1 MAAMQQARFGPLND
15 VRILDLTTVVMGPLA
30 TRALADMGAD
40 VLRIEPPHGDFM
52 RDFEPKRSPQMSAFS
67 MNVNRN
73 KRSVAL
79 DLKSEAGRNALLD
92 LAETADALVTNLRPR
107 ALESLRL
114 TDADIRERRPDIV
127 YCSATGFGSDGP
139 YSDKAAYDDVIQ
151 AASGLASMFAWL
163 GDEPA
168 YIPSI
173 VADKVASL
181 HITYSVAAALYHRA
195 VTGEGDFIEVPM
207 AESLASF
214 NLVEHLAGHTYLPPV
229 GDFSYQRLLTKH
241 RKPRRSADGWVC
253 ILPYSDKNWADF
265 FRLAGLE
272 QYADDERFATV
283 NARIVNVDA
292 LYELLE
298 EVVGTRTTAEWMKL
312 CDDHSIP
319 AAPVVDLAEIGEDPH
334 FAAVGLIEEHDHPT
348 EGPYRVVRDPV
359 LFRSGSPGL
368 YQHAAGLGEHTAE
381 VLAEIGYDEKQIA
394 NVGAATRWRPLEV
407 PGSGSPGSA
416 GPLPD

>member
-1 MAAMQQARFGPLND
+1 MQPSSTGPLNG

-40 VLRIEPPHGDFM
+40 VIRVEAPGGDFM

-73 KRSVAL
+73 KRSIAL
-79 DLKSEAGRNALLD
+79 DLKSEAGRDALLD
-92 LAETADALVTNLRPR
+92 LAETCNAFVTNLRPR
-107 ALESLRL
+107 ALHSLRL
-114 TDADIRERRPDIV
+114 TDADLRARREDLV

-139 YSDKAAYDDVIQ
+139 YAEKAAYDDVIQ
-151 AASGLASMFAWL
+151 AASGLASMFAWM

-181 HITYSVAAALYHRA
+181 HITYSVAAALYNQA
-195 VTGEGDFIEVPM
+195 VNGQGEYIEVPM

-214 NLVEHLAGHTYLPPV
+214 NLVEHLAGHTDRRPV
-229 GDFSYQRLLTKH
+229 GEFSYLRLRTKH

-253 ILPYSDKNWADF
+253 LLPYSDQNWADF
-265 FRLAGLE
+265 FRLSGME
-272 QYADDERFATV
+272 QYADDPRFATV
-283 NARIVNVDA
+283 NARIENVDA
-292 LYELLE
+292 LYALLE
-298 EVVGTRTTAEWMKL
+298 EVVGSKTTAEWMKV

-319 AAPVVDLAEIGEDPH
+319 AAPVVNLEDIADDPH
-334 FAAVGLIEEHDHPT
+334 FEAVGLIEHHEHPT

-359 LFRSGSPGL
+359 MFRSGNPGL
-368 YQHAAGLGEHTAE
+368 YHHAAALGEHTAE
-381 VLAEIGYDEKQIA
+381 VLTEIGYDEQRIEQFTSED
-394 NVGAATRWRPLEV
+394 G
-407 PGSGSPGSA
+407 
-416 GPLPD
+416 